1 MKDLLRLVKKWSDV
15 IKATLEDPSEVL
27 VGLMTRLRRDKR
39 FKETFNKILQDTWVK
54 VDLKVILNNK
64 KQALID
70 EIHVQEVFIGGQ
82 LSISKKFRK
91 TQFNS
96 VTFDLSSLLLP

>member
-1 MKDLLRLVKKWSDV
+1 MWRNEVMLLKQPLKDPL
-15 IKATLEDPSEVL
+15 EVL

-39 FKETFNKILQDTWVK
+39 FKETFNKVLQDTWVK
-54 VDLKVILNNK
+54 VDLKIILNNK

-70 EIHVQEVFIGGQ
+70 EIHVQEGFIGGQ
-82 LSISKKFRK
+82 SSISKKFRK

-96 VTFDLSSLLLP
+96 VSFDLSSLLLP